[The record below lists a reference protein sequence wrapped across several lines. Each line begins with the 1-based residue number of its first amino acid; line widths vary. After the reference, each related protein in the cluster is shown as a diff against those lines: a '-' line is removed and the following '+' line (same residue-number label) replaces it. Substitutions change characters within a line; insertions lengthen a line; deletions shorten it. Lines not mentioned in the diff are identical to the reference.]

1 MNRILPGIRGSLF
14 VFSLCLLL
22 LQACQKEVYLSAIE
36 HDRIQISDFIPADS
50 ATWAIILP
58 YKESLDSSMNAVI
71 GHAANTMIKQQP
83 EGSLGNFMA
92 DAMLELA
99 NERVKEPVD
108 FAALNYGGI
117 RIPMLMKGPVTV
129 GKMFELMPFE
139 NELIVLDMD
148 GEATAELFDRMA
160 LAGGWPVSGA
170 RYEIKDGHAINI
182 RIGGKPF
189 NITET
194 YRLAVSDYLANGG
207 DKCYFLQVLP
217 RESTNL
223 KLRDGL
229 IEYASAL
236 QAEGDSIRSLTEGR
250 VKNVE

>member
-1 MNRILPGIRGSLF
+1 MYQLLPRLSGYIVLSILI
-14 VFSLCLLL
+14 FSVLSG
-22 LQACQKEVYLSAIE
+22 CQKEVYLSQIGY
-36 HDRIQISDFIPADS
+36 DRIPISDTIARDS
-50 ATWAIILP
+50 AAWAIILP
-58 YKESLDSSMNAVI
+58 YKNNLDSSMNAVI
-71 GHAANTMIKQQP
+71 GYAANTMIKQQP

-92 DAMLELA
+92 DAMLTLA
-99 NERVKEPVD
+99 NDRVEEHVD
-108 FAALNYGGI
+108 FSALNYGGI

-139 NELIVLDMD
+139 NEVVVLDMD
-148 GEATAELFDRMA
+148 GEATAALFDRMA
-160 LAGGWPVSGA
+160 MAGGWPVAGA

-207 DKCYFLQVLP
+207 DKCYFLEVLP
-217 RESTNL
+217 REAL
-223 KLRDGL
+223 EIKLRDGL
-229 IEYASAL
+229 IEYAKAL
-236 QAEGDSIRSLTEGR
+236 HAEGDSISSMVEGR